1 MRDKQGFPGIGAIVA
16 GAVVCG
22 VLATPGVAL
31 ATPAPDPTPMPPSV
45 QPLAPMPPS
54 AQSLTPMPPSA
65 QIPVEVSIVGGAGK
79 TGAGS
84 SSLSALPFLGHFGGP
99 VDRPLRGKITLANP
113 AGRTPTFKVVDPT
126 LLPAGITLDAD
137 GLLGGASR
145 VPGTWTVPV
154 EACAPL
160 SGCATGTVTI
170 TITCRCAPAPPAPP
184 ADTSPVGTS
193 SSHVGTPCSAGDVI
207 TS

>member
-54 AQSLTPMPPSA
+54 AQ
-65 QIPVEVSIVGGAGK
+65 IPVEVSIVGGAGK
-79 TGAGS
+79 TGVGGS

-113 AGRTPTFKVVDPT
+113 VGRTPTFKVVDPT

-184 ADTSPVGTS
+184 ADTSPVDTPPAGTS

>member
-1 MRDKQGFPGIGAIVA
+1 MRDKQGFPGLGAIVA

-31 ATPAPDPTPMPPSV
+31 AIPASDP
-45 QPLAPMPPS
+45 APMPPS
-54 AQSLTPMPPSA
+54 AQPSAQIPASMPPSA
-65 QIPVEVSIVGGAGK
+65 QVPVEVSIVGGAGK
-79 TGAGS
+79 TGAGGS

-99 VDRPLRGKITLANP
+99 VGRTLRGRITLANP
-113 AGRTPTFKVVDPT
+113 AGRTPAFRVVDPT

-160 SGCATGTVTI
+160 GGCTAGTVTI
-170 TITCRCAPAPPAPP
+170 TITCRCAPAPPSPP
-184 ADTSPVGTS
+184 ADTSSSPVSTS

-207 TS
+207 TE